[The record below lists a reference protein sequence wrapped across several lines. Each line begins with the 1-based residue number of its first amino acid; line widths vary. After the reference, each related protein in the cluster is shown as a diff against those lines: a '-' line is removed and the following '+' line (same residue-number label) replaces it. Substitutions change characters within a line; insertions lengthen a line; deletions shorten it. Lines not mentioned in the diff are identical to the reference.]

1 MNKIYGIISSSSRFR
16 REASSRSHTDRLQ
29 DKQMDR
35 SIYAYMPHDIER
47 ERESEIHTHTHK
59 H

>member
-47 ERESEIHTHTHK
+47 ERESEIHTHIHK